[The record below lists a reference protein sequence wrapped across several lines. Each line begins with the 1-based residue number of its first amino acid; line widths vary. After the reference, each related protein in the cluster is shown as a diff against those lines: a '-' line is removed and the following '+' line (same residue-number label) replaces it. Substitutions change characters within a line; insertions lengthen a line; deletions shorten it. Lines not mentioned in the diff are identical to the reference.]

1 MKNLIQAAV
10 VTLFAASTA
19 QAQQASLPL
28 DDFAGS
34 GQAFTL
40 GSYADGTTTGSAASA
55 ANSVLVAYSTA
66 AFSRTLTVFFQGY
79 GGAGQPAPSGSVII
93 DPVLQ
98 RATLSLGGGNCC
110 YTAWN
115 LSAVGV
121 EYSLLQGNWIN
132 LAALGDAIRVD
143 WISASSSN
151 VSLGWRVTISDINGR
166 QAVGTRATSGF
177 GTEDIAF
184 TELSPAGLGAPEL
197 SRVAKIKVE
206 AITLAAGWGAGFE
219 ARWGSIGVAG
229 GIDCNND
236 GIIDYGQCHDGTLP
250 DYNSNNIPDCCERGE
265 TCVVGTYS
273 VQWRVEDGGNG
284 HWYGFG
290 AIAVGDASWMQM
302 RDGAVAMGGH
312 LLTLSSA
319 VEDDFA
325 FDLWRASQPFQGQ
338 DMMAGPL
345 GYFVMPGGTWQSVNG
360 EPMTYTNWRPATT
373 APPLPPAPDN
383 GNAVHRFATWLSSDW
398 GPLAGRW
405 EDWLDSELGN
415 PGDPISPFMVE
426 WDADCNSD
434 GIVDYGQILQ
444 GQLAD
449 LNTDGVPDVCQQPT
463 CVHADL
469 FRDFNVNGA
478 DLGIL
483 LSQWGP
489 SSPLTVSDINSDGVV
504 NGADLGILLSFW
516 GPCP

>member
-1 MKNLIQAAV
+1 MKT
-10 VTLFAASTA
+10 TLTAGIVCLAINSGA
-19 QAQQASLPL
+19 QAQQSVQWKVSDGGNGHWYQRVPRSTESWSQMRDLARSRSSELASISSQVEN
-28 DDFAGS
+28 DFVLSISRSAGEGLRS
-34 GQAFTL
+34 AIGGENPGGICG
-40 GSYADGTTTGSAASA
+40 GSWRWTDGT
-55 ANSVLVAYSTA
+55 
-66 AFSRTLTVFFQGY
+66 AFSFSNWDEFQPECAQEEIVVMYPTGRWHDYPRTGMDGY
-79 GGAGQPAPSGSVII
+79 WTGAII
-93 DPVLQ
+93 E
-98 RATLSLGGGNCC
+98 
-110 YTAWN
+110 W
-115 LSAVGV
+115 SA
-121 EYSLLQGNWIN
+121 
-132 LAALGDAIRVD
+132 
-143 WISASSSN
+143 
-151 VSLGWRVTISDINGR
+151 
-166 QAVGTRATSGF
+166 
-177 GTEDIAF
+177 
-184 TELSPAGLGAPEL
+184 
-197 SRVAKIKVE
+197 
-206 AITLAAGWGAGFE
+206 
-219 ARWGSIGVAG
+219 
-229 GIDCNND
+229 DCNGD
-236 GIIDYGQCHDGTLP
+236 GIVDYGQCHDGTLP
-250 DYNSNNIPDCCERGE
+250 DYNGNNIPDCCERGE
-265 TCVVGTYS
+265 TCVVGNYP

-290 AIAVGDASWMQM
+290 AIAVSDASWMQM

-319 VEDDFA
+319 VEDDFV

-345 GYFVMPGGTWQSVNG
+345 GYFVMPGGSWQSVNG

-373 APPLPPAPDN
+373 APPLLPAPDN

-449 LNTDGVPDVCQQPT
+449 LNADGIPDICQQPT
-463 CVHADL
+463 CVDADL
-469 FRDFNVNGA
+469 FRNGVINGA

-489 SSPLTVSDINSDGVV
+489 APAGTVSDINRDGQVS
-504 NGADLGILLSFW
+504 GADLGFLLNAW
-516 GPCP
+516 GPCSN

>member
-10 VTLFAASTA
+10 VILFASSAA
-19 QAQQASLPL
+19 QAQQAVQWKVS
-28 DDFAGS
+28 
-34 GQAFTL
+34 
-40 GSYADGTTTGSAASA
+40 DGG
-55 ANSVLVAYSTA
+55 NGHWY
-66 AFSRTLTVFFQGY
+66 GY
-79 GGAGQPAPSGSVII
+79 GRVQISDATFLQTQDAAVRAGGHLPTVTSASENAFVFQNI
-93 DPVLQ
+93 
-98 RATLSLGGGNCC
+98 GGGLGLFRQPGGSWQNVTGEPVSYQNWAPGDPNGSTTALVFAAYCC
-110 YTAWN
+110 HPANTWADYSDADLGNPADPYTDFRIEW
-115 LSAVGV
+115 SA
-121 EYSLLQGNWIN
+121 
-132 LAALGDAIRVD
+132 
-143 WISASSSN
+143 
-151 VSLGWRVTISDINGR
+151 
-166 QAVGTRATSGF
+166 
-177 GTEDIAF
+177 
-184 TELSPAGLGAPEL
+184 
-197 SRVAKIKVE
+197 
-206 AITLAAGWGAGFE
+206 
-219 ARWGSIGVAG
+219 
-229 GIDCNND
+229 DCNND
-236 GIIDYGQCHDGTLP
+236 GIVDYGQCHDGTLP
-250 DYNSNNIPDCCERGE
+250 DYNGNNIPDCCERGE
-265 TCVVGTYS
+265 ACVVGNYP
-273 VQWRVEDGGNG
+273 VQWRVEVGGNG

-345 GYFVMPGGTWQSVNG
+345 GYFVMPGGSWQSVNG

-383 GNAVHRFATWLSSDW
+383 GNAVHRFATWLSADW

-426 WDADCNSD
+426 WDADCNND
-434 GIVDYGQILQ
+434 GTVDYGQILQ

-463 CVHADL
+463 CADADL
-469 FRDFNVNGA
+469 FRNGMINGA

-483 LSQWGP
+483 LSEWGP
-489 SSPLTVSDINSDGVV
+489 ANANTVSDINKDGFV
-504 NGADLGILLSFW
+504 NGADLGIMLSFW
-516 GPCP
+516 GACSS